1 MAAKQPEH
9 SQSAIFLSK
18 INRVTN
24 TVEFQR
30 SHSDTKPIPIELKTI
45 FDSAEFNDMAYNA
58 KKYYKVEVL
67 KLYEG
72 SINNNFIKSIEK
84 LEFPKTKGAWKAC
97 IKLVKPVK
105 EKKQNSNKK
114 NGTKDIIGSFSF
126 EPIKQSNEFYK
137 DTSAY
142 EFLLSSLPNDKK
154 IQKQFKEDVEWF
166 QGNYNKEYID
176 KKKGPQKGFY
186 SDLTTDNASVIE
198 KFNSYLKNKKT
209 SGSKNMEW
217 LRAMYSKVDVEI
229 VIQKLKEIYLNEQ

>member
-1 MAAKQPEH
+1 
-9 SQSAIFLSK
+9 
-18 INRVTN
+18 
-24 TVEFQR
+24 
-30 SHSDTKPIPIELKTI
+30 
-45 FDSAEFNDMAYNA
+45 
-58 KKYYKVEVL
+58 
-67 KLYEG
+67 
-72 SINNNFIKSIEK
+72 
-84 LEFPKTKGAWKAC
+84 
-97 IKLVKPVK
+97 
-105 EKKQNSNKK
+105 
-114 NGTKDIIGSFSF
+114 
-126 EPIKQSNEFYK
+126 
-137 DTSAY
+137 
-142 EFLLSSLPNDKK
+142 LLSSLPNDKK